1 MNYQLAMERIFAE
14 NSDTAPTLLL
24 HSCCAPCSSSVLET
38 LCAHFSVTVD
48 YYNPNIDPPAEYHR
62 RAAEQT
68 RFVAETQALYPYGVL
83 SAAATAE
90 ADYDPQEFYTAV
102 RGLEDVAEGGARCF
116 ACYRLRMQHTAKLA
130 ATEGFAFFTTT
141 LSVSPH
147 KNAAKL
153 NELGISLEREYG
165 VRFLP
170 SDFKK
175 KNGFQRST
183 ALSAQYGLYRQ
194 DYCGCVFSRRE
205 RGLCSNSAYTNLT
218 K

>member
-48 YYNPNIDPPAEYHR
+48 YYNPNIDPPEEYAR
-62 RAAEQT
+62 RAAEQR
-68 RFVAETQALYPYGVL
+68 RFVQSVYGSTVTVRE
-83 SAAATAE
+83 ST
-90 ADYDPQEFYTAV
+90 YDPQEFYAAV
-102 RGLEDVAEGGARCF
+102 RGLEAIAEGGARCF
-116 ACYRLRMQHTAKLA
+116 ACYRLRMEHTAKLA
-130 ATEGFAFFTTT
+130 AEGGFAFFTTT

-153 NELGISLEREYG
+153 NELGLLLEQKYG

-175 KNGFQRST
+175 KGGFQRST
-183 ALSAQYGLYRQ
+183 ALCAQYGLYRQ
-194 DYCGCVFSRRE
+194 NYCGCVFSRRE
-205 RGLCSNSAYTNLT
+205 RGL
-218 K
+218 